1 MALFL
6 VVDDS
11 AIIRKGVRNILVAEG
26 YETIE
31 AENGNEAL
39 KMVEDHTPD
48 CIILDLIM
56 SEMGGIEVLKA
67 LSKKKSKTP
76 VIILT
81 ADIQD
86 VVREECLELG
96 AVAFLNKPPLNEEI
110 LGAINI
116 AMGKKQEAINEHD
129 SRTN

>member
-11 AIIRKGVRNILVAEG
+11 AIIRKGVRKILGAKG

-31 AENGNEAL
+31 AKNGNEAL
-39 KMVEDHTPD
+39 KMVEDHAPD

-56 SEMGGIEVLKA
+56 PEMGGIEVLKV
-67 LSKKKSKTP
+67 LSKNKSKIP

-96 AVAFLNKPPLNEEI
+96 AVAFLNKPILNEEMI
-110 LGAINI
+110 GAINI
-116 AMGKKQEAINEHD
+116 AIGKKQEAINEHD
-129 SRTN
+129 TRTN